1 MLCDYFV
8 VRRTQLDSDALYQE
22 TGAYGGVRWKAILVF
37 VIAVLPN
44 LPGFYNAA
52 THTSTFPALFD
63 QCYSYAWFLGIGIA
77 FVLYYLLHLGSK
89 KHA

>member
-1 MLCDYFV
+1 MREVNTADMPLQYLVALFRPQR
-8 VRRTQLDSDALYQE
+8 VRKEQIPMNLLASIAL
-22 TGAYGGVRWKAILVF
+22 
-37 VIAVLPN
+37 LPN

-77 FVLYYLLHLGSK
+77 FVLYYILHLGSK